1 MSDKKEIGE
10 ESKEKK
16 KQQKRASSLYPKMT
30 LMDSLKLAESIRK
43 NNNSKP
49 YNRLDLAKTVGRKP
63 ASSEFKKMISYSYSY
78 GLTLGNEKSENISL
92 SPLGESIVSPKPQEE
107 KNASL
112 KTAMLKIPLFEKF
125 YTHFN
130 QGMLPKKDFLLN
142 TLQREY
148 NIPSSDCEDCYNV
161 LVRNAKELGIL
172 DNQGTSQYIR
182 LDKLSP
188 QELEE
193 GPELPFDSNVEI
205 QESEDGQSR
214 VDPMESK
221 ENFPILPVM
230 GVITK
235 PKVFI
240 SHSNNI
246 KILSQIKQILS
257 YGQFDYV
264 IAEERETTAIP
275 IAEKVFGLMKE
286 CNSAIINLSVD
297 EQKEDDGCH
306 SLNANVLIEIGA
318 AFLQYNKKVILLVD
332 KRLVDMI
339 PSNLQGLYR
348 SEYQGDELSLDSFFK
363 LQDALIGF
371 RDSK

>member
-1 MSDKKEIGE
+1 MSDNGASSGAKKP
-10 ESKEKK
+10 
-16 KQQKRASSLYPKMT
+16 QKRASPLYPKMT
-30 LMDSLKLAESIRK
+30 LMESLKLAESIKK
-43 NNNSKP
+43 NNNSKS
-49 YNRLDLAKTVGRKP
+49 YNRLDLAKSVGRKP
-63 ASSEFKKMISYSYSY
+63 ASSGFKKMISYSYSY
-78 GLTLGNEKSENISL
+78 GLTLGNEKSENIGL
-92 SPLGESIVSPKPQEE
+92 SPLGESIVSPKSQDE

-112 KTAMLKIPLFEKF
+112 KVAMFKIPLFEKF

-148 NIPSSDCEDCYNV
+148 NIPASDCEDCYNI

-172 DNQGTSQYIR
+172 DNQGSSQYIR
-182 LDKLSP
+182 LDKLTT

-193 GPELPFDSNVEI
+193 TLELESEPDDGDVEI
-205 QESEDGQSR
+205 EGAQPNPSPTEPKGLLTNSSE
-214 VDPMESK
+214 VK
-221 ENFPILPVM
+221 
-230 GVITK
+230 VITK

-240 SHSNNI
+240 SHSNNT

-275 IAEKVFGLMKE
+275 IAEKVFGLMKD